1 MASSASKPLR
11 ENSLLHLH
19 AAAQTLL
26 PVNQALS
33 SHLGTKLLD
42 LALEEDVTLPPSFLE
57 TKVCQRCGTL
67 YLPGVTCQV
76 RTRRSR
82 RQRRKVLRTGWVSYA
97 CLVCRNESKIEVE
110 LPKSQKE
117 TTTVEPV
124 ALVEK
129 LELRAKVI
137 ERKGNS
143 AATRKKRSKLE
154 GLRKAVEKSKAEKT
168 TASFSLK
175 DLMKVD

>member
-1 MASSASKPLR
+1 MASSTSEPFCK
-11 ENSLLHLH
+11 NSLLHLY

-33 SHLGTKLLD
+33 SRLGTKLLD
-42 LALEEDVTLPPSFLE
+42 LVLEEDITLPSSFLE

-82 RQRRKVLRTGWVSYA
+82 RQRRKVLQTGWVSYE
-97 CLVCRNESKIEVE
+97 CLVCRYVSKIEVE
-110 LPKSQKE
+110 LPKFQKE
-117 TTTVEPV
+117 TTIEPV
-124 ALVEK
+124 V
-129 LELRAKVI
+129 LEEAKVV
-137 ERKGNS
+137 ERKASS
-143 AATRKKRSKLE
+143 ATTRKKVIKLE
-154 GLRKAVEKSKAEKT
+154 GLRKAVEKSQASKT
-168 TASFSLK
+168 TVSFNLM

>member
-1 MASSASKPLR
+1 MPPSASKTLR

-42 LALEEDVTLPPSFLE
+42 FALEEDVTLPPSFLE

-67 YLPGVTCQV
+67 YLPGVTCLV

-82 RQRRKVLRTGWVSYA
+82 RQKRKVLRTGWVSYE
-97 CLVCRNESKIEVE
+97 CLVCRHDSRIEVE
-110 LPKSQKE
+110 LPLSKKE
-117 TTTVEPV
+117 TTTIEPIV
-124 ALVEK
+124 LVEK
-129 LELRAKVI
+129 LELKEKVV
-137 ERKGNS
+137 ERKEDTAGK
-143 AATRKKRSKLE
+143 RKKRNKLE

-168 TASFSLK
+168 TVSFNLM